1 MSYIK
6 YGKAWEVLLCYIV
19 KMEWLQKV
27 CNFTSNVNLVT
38 CFIIIFEAY
47 FSAIT
52 WRFYLFVLYVYVTLL
67 IVLLLNFQALCTKL
81 LCCNFSWFG
90 NKSQTCI
97 SHSITVYFSGWKVQG
112 TIYLGQQGQFPK
124 TKLEWS
130 ISQFTLHFSDKLS
143 TFSLRPKYCVL
154 SWTTLSWLWSGLR
167 ALGSVFLSSL
177 C

>member
-1 MSYIK
+1 
-6 YGKAWEVLLCYIV
+6 
-19 KMEWLQKV
+19 MEWLQKV
-27 CNFTSNVNLVT
+27 CNFTSNVNLMT

-52 WRFYLFVLYVYVTLL
+52 WRFCLFVLYVYVTHL

-97 SHSITVYFSGWKVQG
+97 SHSITGYFSGWKVQG

-130 ISQFTLHFSDKLS
+130 NKPVYSSFFRQTQRLQLRTKILRFILKLHYLD
-143 TFSLRPKYCVL
+143 Y
-154 SWTTLSWLWSGLR
+154 GM
-167 ALGSVFLSSL
+167 A
-177 C
+177 

>member
-1 MSYIK
+1 MRSVAVLYSENGVIAKGVQFHIK
-6 YGKAWEVLLCYIV
+6 CQPCDMFHNYFWSLFFRNYLEV
-19 KMEWLQKV
+19 
-27 CNFTSNVNLVT
+27 
-38 CFIIIFEAY
+38 
-47 FSAIT
+47 
-52 WRFYLFVLYVYVTLL
+52 LFVLYVNVTLL

-81 LCCNFSWFG
+81 LCCNFGWFG

-154 SWTTLSWLWSGLR
+154 SWSHTIMIMEWPKSLR
-167 ALGSVFLSSL
+167 VYFLAHSVKV
-177 C
+177 